1 MRITADIDETTL
13 ADLLKMTGD
22 KTKSAAIARAVKD
35 FVNRQ
40 KSKEFGCKIR
50 EGAFDYPDT
59 VLDEDGHDVANP
71 VPDLYN

>member
-1 MRITADIDETTL
+1 ML

-22 KTKSAAIARAVKD
+22 KTKSAAIARAVRD

-40 KSKEFGCKIR
+40 KSKEFGQLIR
-50 EGAFDYPDT
+50 ESAFDYPDT
-59 VLDEDGHDVANP
+59 VLDGDGHDVANP